1 MRRGAVTY
9 GMLTQTAKMSEMA
22 ISHPHA
28 AEISANLS
36 VAMLRMIKIAD
47 ICTHRPLRIN
57 IICQTHRNASSRTTK
72 QSWSLG
78 SKVTCEGV

>member
-1 MRRGAVTY
+1 MQRGAVKS
-9 GMLTQTAKMSEMA
+9 GKLTQTAKMSEMA
-22 ISHPHA
+22 RSHAHA
-28 AEISANLS
+28 AEISANLG

-47 ICTHRPLRIN
+47 ICTPRPLGIN

-78 SKVTCEGV
+78 PKVTCEGV